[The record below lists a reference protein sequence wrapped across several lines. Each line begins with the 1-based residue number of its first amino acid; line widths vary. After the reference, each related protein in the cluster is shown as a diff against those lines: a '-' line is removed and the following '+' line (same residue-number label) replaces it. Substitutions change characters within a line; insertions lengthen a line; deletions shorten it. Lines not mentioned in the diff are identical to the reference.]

1 MGGYAAACALRAA
14 GEASSQPV
22 PASFSCHYLGVAQ
35 FEPIDI
41 EVEAQREGR
50 AATSQ
55 RVEVTQS
62 GRRILDAM
70 VWSTSEGPGLEHNET
85 VPPDV
90 PRPDDL
96 PGHPSDS
103 VRPYPFW
110 DNLESRIIHFEPVWP
125 PTGPRPAVWQE
136 WLRFIP
142 TATFADPWV
151 DAARLLILVD
161 LPSWPSA
168 HRAHAWFQPAFMPQ
182 PWTSM
187 LRFTNRLRATSGCY
201 VTGRRHS
208 LPAGSS
214 AGLPASGPR
223 NRGSSLPA
231 EVSACTGHCHPT
243 RVRSGNSASWSLL
256 SRSDPPLTWGDRI
269 RRPIPADPANRP
281 PGSSRS
287 SPGPSRLP

>member
-1 MGGYAAACALRAA
+1 MQWHWSTTIGQLEGMGDLDKDTTLEKLEDGHYRATLSQDWEIWGPMGGYVAACALRAA

-41 EVEAQREGR
+41 MVEARREGR

-70 VWSTSEGPGLEHNET
+70 VWSTSEGPGLEHDET
-85 VPPDV
+85 VPPGV
-90 PRPDDL
+90 LRPDDL
-96 PGHPSDS
+96 PGPPSDA

-125 PTGPRPAVWQE
+125 PAGPRPAVWQE

-168 HRAHAWFQPAFMPQ
+168 HRAHAWRKPAFIAPTLDLNVAFHQ
-182 PWTSM
+182 
-187 LRFTNRLRATSGCY
+187 
-201 VTGRRHS
+201 
-208 LPAGSS
+208 
-214 AGLPASGPR
+214 PASGDEWLLCDGSAPLST
-223 NRGSSLPA
+223 RGLFGWTARVWSTEAKLLASGGGQCLYRELPPDTT
-231 EVSACTGHCHPT
+231 S
-243 RVRSGNSASWSLL
+243 
-256 SRSDPPLTWGDRI
+256 
-269 RRPIPADPANRP
+269 
-281 PGSSRS
+281 
-287 SPGPSRLP
+287 